1 MLRRRVLGFVL
12 LLWLATP
19 GLVRADRT
27 DDYVKAEMARQ
38 KITGLSLVVLK
49 DGKTIK
55 VAGYGL
61 ADAKAGTPATP
72 ETVYKIGSVSKQF
85 IATGIMLLAQEGRL
99 RVDDPVS
106 KYLEG
111 TPETWSGI
119 TVRHFLTHTSGVV
132 REAPAFAPFTPQPDI
147 DVIRSAYPLPL
158 RFQPG
163 TKWEYCNVG
172 YFALAEIIH
181 RVSGKPWTDYLHDKV
196 FAPASMGATWPT
208 NTTQTLP
215 HRALGYTDNDN
226 PREAPNWTALRPS
239 GAFLSTVLDLAK
251 WDVLLDGD
259 KVLTAA
265 TRQQMWTP
273 VTLNDGSTHPY
284 GFGWGLDPLKD
295 YKRIRHGG
303 SLPGFI
309 SEYARFPDQHLTV
322 VVLMNMDDAD
332 VRALA
337 QGVALIYLETE
348 KAQTAGAR

>member
-1 MLRRRVLGFVL
+1 MLRRRFLSVVL

-38 KITGLSLVVLK
+38 KIPGLSLVVLK

-55 VAGYGL
+55 VAGYGVTDL
-61 ADAKAGTPATP
+61 KAGTPAAP

-85 IATGIMLLAQEGRL
+85 IATGIMLLAQDGKL

-106 KYLEG
+106 KYLDG

-119 TVRHFLTHTSGVV
+119 TIRHFLTHTSGVV
-132 REAPAFAPFTPQPDI
+132 REGPAFAPFKPQPDI
-147 DVIRSAYPLPL
+147 DVIRSAYPLAL
-158 RFQPG
+158 QFTPG
-163 TKWEYCNVG
+163 TTWRYCNVG
-172 YFALAEIIH
+172 YYALAEIIH
-181 RVSGKPWTDYLHDKV
+181 RVSGKPWTDYLHEKV
-196 FAPASMGATWPT
+196 FAPAGMRATWPT
-208 NTTQTLP
+208 NTTQALP
-215 HRALGYTDNDN
+215 NRALGYTDDDN
-226 PREAPNWTALRPS
+226 PREAPDWPVLRPS

-251 WDVLLDGD
+251 WDVLLDTD

-265 TRQQMWTP
+265 TRKQMWTP
-273 VTLNDGSTHPY
+273 VTLNDGSKHPY
-284 GFGWGLDPLKD
+284 GFGWGLEPLNGHP
-295 YKRIRHGG
+295 RIRHGG

-309 SEYARFPDQHLTV
+309 SEYARFPDDRLTV
-322 VVLMNMDDAD
+322 VVLMNTDDAD

-337 QGVALIYLETE
+337 QGVALLYLPE

>member
-12 LLWLATP
+12 LLCLAAP
-19 GLVRADRT
+19 RLVGADRV
-27 DDYVKAEMARQ
+27 DDYVKAEMTRQ
-38 KITGLSLVVLK
+38 KVTGLSLVVLK
-49 DGKTIK
+49 DGKTVK

-61 ADAKAGTPATP
+61 ADVKAGAPATP

-85 IATGIMLLAQEGRL
+85 IATGIMLLAQEGKL
-99 RVDDPVS
+99 RVDDPVG
-106 KYLEG
+106 KYIDG

-119 TVRHFLTHTSGVV
+119 TIRHFLTHTSGVV
-132 REAPAFAPFTPQPDI
+132 REGPAFAPFKPQPDI
-147 DVIRSAYPLPL
+147 DVIRSAYALPL
-158 RFQPG
+158 RFPPG

-172 YFALAEIIH
+172 YYALAEIVH

-196 FAPASMGATWPT
+196 FAPAKMGATWPT
-208 NTTQTLP
+208 NTTQALP
-215 HRALGYTDNDN
+215 HRALGYTDDDN

-251 WDVLLDGD
+251 WDVLLDTD
-259 KVLTAA
+259 TVLTKA

-284 GFGWGLDPLKD
+284 GFGWGLEPLNGHP
-295 YKRIRHGG
+295 RVRHGG

-309 SEYARFPDQHLTV
+309 SEYARFPENHLSV

-337 QGVALIYLETE
+337 QGVALLYLPE
-348 KAQTAGAR
+348 KARTAAGR